1 MKQSLQQIVRE
12 LDKRIEELQQEVY
25 TARLCLTAD
34 REKAR
39 RLEHDAK
46 QQARQLREAS
56 DTAMVVAARK
66 LEKVKQARD
75 TLTTMMHEQEDPS

>member
-1 MKQSLQQIVRE
+1 MNQPLQQIVEE
-12 LDKRIEELQQEVY
+12 LDKRLDQLRQERDE
-25 TARLCLTAD
+25 ARLHLTAD

-66 LEKVKQARD
+66 LEKIQQARD
-75 TLTTMMHEQEDPS
+75 TLFMMLKEQEDHS